1 MTPRHSH
8 EEKCAAF
15 GRLLDI
21 LDELRVK
28 CPWDRKQTNDSLR
41 PNTIEETYELCEAL
55 TNNDT
60 EAIKKELGDVLLHIA
75 FYAKIGE
82 EKGLYDMADICE
94 ALCQKLIY
102 RHPHVFGTTHV
113 NSSGEVEQN
122 WEALKLKEKDGNK
135 TVLAGVPTALPALIK
150 AYRIQEKACNIGFD
164 WEKREQVWDK
174 VKEEIGEFENE
185 LASLEKEKAE
195 QEFGDL
201 LFSLINAAR
210 LYKINPENALER
222 TNQKFIRR
230 FNYVEMSARQQEKNL
245 REMTLSEMDALWNE
259 AKEKD
264 YSPFGRRN
272 SAHTTAVA
280 TATFN
285 DSEVGRP
292 SG

>member
-245 REMTLSEMDALWNE
+245 REMTLSEMDALWNK
-259 AKEKD
+259 AKGK
-264 YSPFGRRN
+264 GL
-272 SAHTTAVA
+272 
-280 TATFN
+280 
-285 DSEVGRP
+285 
-292 SG
+292 